1 MADMNNSN
9 RRRLRR
15 LSRQAMR
22 HSHGLKGEWE
32 GGGILGTIRSMEYN
46 DELPMTNDE

>member
-1 MADMNNSN
+1 MDDMNKSN

-22 HSHGLKGEWE
+22 HSQGFRGELE
-32 GGGILGTIRSMEYN
+32 GGVILGMARSMEGDN
-46 DELPMTNDE
+46 DE

>member
-22 HSHGLKGEWE
+22 HSHGLKGELE
-32 GGGILGTIRSMEYN
+32 GGVILGMDRSMKI
-46 DELPMTNDE
+46 MTNEQ

>member
-1 MADMNNSN
+1 MNKSN

-22 HSHGLKGEWE
+22 HSQGLKGELE
-32 GGGILGTIRSMEYN
+32 GSVILGMTRSIETI
-46 DELPMTNDE
+46 TNDE